1 MFALIGL
8 RSESTTEQSVSEYLC
23 LLPAFEIKAAVAFPL
38 YHLPVVG
45 FIQANYSLV
54 SHLFD
59 FSSTILIKGDNP
71 SCSGGAPIGL
81 SWEYNPEIEALPL
94 EDYEDTRGPRRTS
107 KQMAMPR
114 SVREEILRREWGA
127 KQSDMAQA
135 VRENL
140 RIKNSRR
147 RTVNNLDTSMTKV
160 EEKMEGVKKS
170 LKKSLGLRKSFRK
183 QYDQWQS
190 QAQEAAALAER
201 LNAEAMIAEENAAAA
216 YIAEEEARSTA
227 QVASEN
233 DVARLS
239 LSSDAPDSFLKVH
252 PVVIKEEEEGE
263 EEAADGEQDNPA
275 LASEPIIN
283 CDNAPITK
291 NTVLPTKTLDSS
303 QSSGAPTYEAH
314 HSVNRL
320 PIKATR
326 RSFSSQ
332 MA

>member
-1 MFALIGL
+1 MPFPHLIIFFL
-8 RSESTTEQSVSEYLC
+8 DVDY
-23 LLPAFEIKAAVAFPL
+23 
-38 YHLPVVG
+38 
-45 FIQANYSLV
+45 IQANYSLV

-59 FSSTILIKGDNP
+59 FSSTILIEGDNP

-140 RIKNSRR
+140 QIKNSRR
-147 RTVNNLDTSMTKV
+147 RTVNNLDTPMTKV

-183 QYDQWQS
+183 QYDQWQN

-201 LNAEAMIAEENAAAA
+201 LDAEAMIAEENAAAA
-216 YIAEEEARSTA
+216 YIAEEEARASA
-227 QVASEN
+227 QIAREN
-233 DVARLS
+233 SATRLP
-239 LSSDAPDSFLKVH
+239 LASDANGSPRRVH
-252 PVVIKEEEEGE
+252 HVVIKEEEEGE

-275 LASEPIIN
+275 LASEPIIT
-283 CDNAPITK
+283 CAKPPITK

-314 HSVNRL
+314 HSINR
-320 PIKATR
+320 PRIEASR